1 MKLPLFHHLVTLLF
15 PEVCAACGQLLFKTE
30 KTVCLS
36 CQHLLPLTGYEHIP
50 DNPVAR
56 IFWGRVHLEAA
67 TACYFFSKRGKVQQ
81 LVHEL
86 KYKKNRDAGHFLGVE
101 TGKTIRQTDW
111 GKQIDQIIPVPL
123 HPKKQRIR
131 GYNQSEVLAYGIR
144 EATGIAVV
152 TNNLVRTVAS
162 ETQTKKSRE
171 ARWENVKDIFRLQQ
185 PEDIEG
191 KHVLLVDDV
200 ITTGSTIEACVHTL
214 QQAPNARISVVA
226 AACAPA

>member
-1 MKLPLFHHLVTLLF
+1 LPH
-15 PEVCAACGQLLFKTE
+15 
-30 KTVCLS
+30 
-36 CQHLLPLTGYEHIP
+36 TGYEHVA

-56 IFWGRVHLEAA
+56 IFWGRVHLEAV

-81 LVHEL
+81 LIHEL

-101 TGKTIRQTDW
+101 TGKTIQQTRW
-111 GKQIDQIIPVPL
+111 GKQIDQIVPVPL

-144 EATGIAVV
+144 EATGIAVA

-171 ARWENVKDIFRLQQ
+171 ARWENVKDIFSLLH
-185 PEDIEG
+185 PEQIEG
-191 KHVLLVDDV
+191 KHILLVDDV
-200 ITTGSTIEACVHTL
+200 ITTGSTIESCVHTL
-214 QQAPNARISVVA
+214 KQAPNVRISVVA